1 MKKEE
6 LRKKSL
12 ELICIA
18 ILMISIGLQTVHAFN
33 TKDNNE
39 LEYEYINIKDMAQ
52 VKVAKKE
59 DNSTI
64 INTLLTGLSMETV
77 KEVEFPTVV
86 KEENLPVIK
95 SVTEP
100 AVPKQTWHLPTEVGR
115 VSQYPSYWHMAYDIT
130 SWRGTGETIFPIA
143 NGVVSGIYTDNAGAL
158 VVTVLHEVNGK
169 KYTSQY
175 AHLSRYAGDLYVGKP
190 VTINDSLGQMGTTG
204 YSTGV
209 HLHIAVLD
217 CALFD
222 PTDPYCPDLNG
233 FFRYGK
239 TRISQNFLGLGSV
252 VYVPGEWSGR

>member
-1 MKKEE
+1 M
-6 LRKKSL
+6 LQ
-12 ELICIA
+12 LICIA
-18 ILMISIGLQTVHAFN
+18 ILMIAIGLQTVHAFN
-33 TKDNNE
+33 EKDNNE

-52 VKVAKKE
+52 VEVANKE

-64 INTLLTGLSMETV
+64 IKTLMTGLKLENV
-77 KEVEFPTVV
+77 EEVEIPSIPREASLPT
-86 KEENLPVIK
+86 IK
-95 SVTEP
+95 SVAEP
-100 AVPKQTWHLPTEVGR
+100 VVPKQTWHLPTEVGR
-115 VSQYPSYWHMAYDIT
+115 ITQYPSYWHMAYDIT

-143 NGVVSGIYTDNAGAL
+143 NGVVSGIYTDSAGAL
-158 VVTVLHEVNGK
+158 IVTVLHDINGK

-175 AHLSRYAGDLYVGKP
+175 VHLSRYAKDLYVGKP

-222 PTDPYCPDLNG
+222 PNDPYCPDLNG

-239 TRISQNFLGLGSV
+239 MRINQDFIGLGSV
-252 VYVPGEWSGR
+252 VYVPPSWEAR